1 MPARMRS
8 TVKDRETLRRLF
20 TRYWRTKDLAL
31 RQQLALAHDNLA
43 TFLARKFAE
52 RGEPLEDIMQV
63 AQIGL
68 LGAIDRFDPTRGIEF
83 STFATATILGEIKRY
98 FRDKSW
104 SIHVPRR
111 LRELNNSL
119 MRTVESLG
127 HQLGRSPTIPEIAD
141 AAGVSFEEVVAA
153 LEVGQAYNPVSLDA
167 EPAGSGGDDAPALK
181 EQVGSLDPEMG
192 RLEDRQA
199 IERALSR
206 LPERERT
213 VLRMRFYEER
223 SQAEIARHLGIS
235 QMHVSRVQ
243 REALRLMRALMSG

>member
-1 MPARMRS
+1 MGTRTRS
-8 TVKDRETLRRLF
+8 TAKDREALRRLF
-20 TRYWRTKDLAL
+20 NRYWRTKDSAL
-31 RQQLALAHDNLA
+31 RQQLAVAHDNLA

-68 LGAIDRFDPTRGIEF
+68 LGAIDRFDPTRGFEF

-104 SIHVPRR
+104 SVHVPRR

-119 MRTVESLG
+119 MRTVETLG
-127 HQLGRSPTIPEIAD
+127 HELGRSPTIPEIAD
-141 AAGVSFEEVVAA
+141 AANVSFEEVVAA

-167 EPAGSGGDDAPALK
+167 EPAGGPDDSPALK
-181 EQVGSLDPEMG
+181 EQVGGPDPELG
-192 RLEDRQA
+192 RMEDRHA
-199 IERALSR
+199 IDRALSK

-223 SQAEIARHLGIS
+223 SQADIARHLRIS
-235 QMHVSRVQ
+235 QMHVSRIQ
-243 REALRLMRALMSG
+243 REALRLMRALMSD

>member
-1 MPARMRS
+1 MRGRARS
-8 TVKDRETLRRLF
+8 TIKDRETLRKIF
-20 TRYWRTKDLAL
+20 DEYWRSREPAL
-31 RQQLALAHDNLA
+31 REQLALAHENLA
-43 TFLARKFAE
+43 TFLARKFAD

-119 MRTVESLG
+119 MRTVETLG
-127 HQLGRSPTIPEIAD
+127 HQLGRSPTILEISEAT
-141 AAGVSFEEVVAA
+141 GVPFEDVVAA

-167 EPAGSGGDDAPALK
+167 EPAGSGPDEVPPLK
-181 EQVGSLDPEMG
+181 EQVGAADPEMG
-192 RLEDRQA
+192 RLEDRHA

-243 REALRLMRALMSG
+243 REALRLMRGLVGP